1 MVGSCAYTIG
11 ATPHRIQLLFMP
23 KSATKKPPRATV
35 GRPRKTAARPDA
47 RHQILDAA
55 EALFSTHGFDGVTIR
70 EVTSMANV
78 DTALAHYYF
87 STKQGLFDAVLER
100 RAEEVFAERMAAFD
114 RYEAEC
120 GKHATVEGAVTAF
133 LAPLLQRARTGGVG
147 WKNYF
152 RLLSVVNNDP
162 LHVAPSV
169 LLYFDPLVHRL
180 VALLK
185 RALPDAPVADLFW
198 CFQFLTGSLT
208 LALSR
213 TGRIDRLSSGLC
225 HSDDLGTIEP
235 RLIEYCAAG
244 IRHVCAPPRKH
255 AAKR

>member
-1 MVGSCAYTIG
+1 
-11 ATPHRIQLLFMP
+11 MP
-23 KSATKKPPRATV
+23 KAAARKPPRATV
-35 GRPRKTAARPDA
+35 GRPRKEHARPDA
-47 RHQILDAA
+47 RNLILDAA
-55 EALFSTHGFDGVTIR
+55 EALFSTRGFDGVTIR
-70 EVTSMANV
+70 EVTALANV

-87 STKQGLFDAVLER
+87 TTKQGLFDAVLER

-114 RYEAEC
+114 RYEAEA
-120 GKHATVEGAVTAF
+120 GKHVTIEGAVGAF
-133 LAPLLQRARTGGVG
+133 LSPLLQRARTGGVG

-162 LHVAPSV
+162 MHVAPSV

-180 VALLK
+180 VNVLK
-185 RALPDAPVADLFW
+185 KALPEASVADLYW

-225 HSDDLGTIEP
+225 HSDDLAAIEP
-235 RLIEYCAAG
+235 RLIEYCASG
-244 IRHVCAPPRKH
+244 IRCVCAKPRKTTPARPGAH
-255 AAKR
+255 ESRTGQNR

>member
-1 MVGSCAYTIG
+1 MSRPAPAKPAPTASPVEA
-11 ATPHRIQLLFMP
+11 AR
-23 KSATKKPPRATV
+23 ARRKKPRSAV
-35 GRPRKTAARPDA
+35 GRPRKTEARPDA
-47 RHQILDAA
+47 RHLILDAA

-70 EVTSMANV
+70 EVTALANV

-100 RAEEVFAERMAAFD
+100 RAVEVFAERMAAFD
-114 RYEAEC
+114 RYEAES
-120 GKHATVEGAVTAF
+120 GKQVTVEGAVAAF
-133 LAPLLQRARTGGVG
+133 LSPLLQRARTGGVG
-147 WKNYF
+147 GKNYV

-169 LLYFDPLVHRL
+169 LLYFDPLVERL
-180 VALLK
+180 VGILK
-185 RALPDAPVADLFW
+185 RALPDASVADLYW

-208 LALSR
+208 LTLSR

-225 HSDDLGTIEP
+225 HSDDLGAIEP

>member
-1 MVGSCAYTIG
+1 MSRPVKVRPAHPPGTEAVR
-11 ATPHRIQLLFMP
+11 ARRNKPR
-23 KSATKKPPRATV
+23 SAV
-35 GRPRKTAARPDA
+35 GRPRKTEARPDA
-47 RHQILDAA
+47 RNLILDAA

-70 EVTSMANV
+70 EVTALANV

-100 RAEEVFAERMAAFD
+100 RAVEVFAERMAALD
-114 RYEAEC
+114 RYDAEA
-120 GKHATVEGAVTAF
+120 GKHATVEGAVAAF
-133 LAPLLQRARTGGVG
+133 LSPLLRRAQTGGVG

-180 VALLK
+180 VDILK
-185 RALPDAPVADLFW
+185 RALPEAPVADLFW

-225 HSDDLGTIEP
+225 HSDDLGAIEP

-244 IRHVCAPPRKH
+244 IRNVCAPPRKH

>member
-1 MVGSCAYTIG
+1 MRRTT
-11 ATPHRIQLLFMP
+11 ATPRAEPARQP
-23 KSATKKPPRATV
+23 RDRRKNTRSAV
-35 GRPRKTAARPDA
+35 GRPRKAASRPDA
-47 RHQILDAA
+47 RSQILDAA

-70 EVTSMANV
+70 EVTALANV

-87 STKQGLFDAVLER
+87 ATKQGLFDAVLER

-114 RYEAEC
+114 RYEAEAGRNC
-120 GKHATVEGAVTAF
+120 TIEGAVAAF

-169 LLYFDPLVHRL
+169 LLYFDPLVQRL
-180 VALLK
+180 VDVLK
-185 RALPDAPVADLFW
+185 RALPDASVADLYW

-225 HSDDLGTIEP
+225 HSDDLGAIEP
-235 RLIEYCAAG
+235 RLIAYCAAG
-244 IRHVCAPPRKH
+244 IRHVCAPPRKS